1 MTAGDAA
8 RAPAPAADTGGCPEG
23 IGPARRGSDQGT
35 PVGVDAQLG
44 RRARLTEALRD
55 SRAPLLIYL
64 AMSSI
69 TAVFLATGGWNQVEL
84 PGDDARFTGAFPLEV
99 LDRYLGVVSNW
110 DGRWYQRI
118 ATEGYPVP
126 LPRAED
132 GTVVQNAWAFWP
144 LYPAL
149 VRVVMSSTGV
159 GFEPSAWVV
168 STFCGALAMVV
179 LYRMAAPRMGRFGA
193 GALVACFLA
202 FPTAPILQVG
212 YPEGLALLLVFW
224 ALWSLDRRQYGSV
237 CLAAAGLALTRP
249 IVLPLAA
256 VVLVHGVRRW
266 RAHLRSEAD
275 FSRGERLR
283 VIGTVV
289 TCTALFGLWPL
300 LADLAVGER
309 GVYLKTLSAWPV
321 NQDSVGVI
329 GGWFS
334 DLIGFTPLGF
344 LFAAIVLWTF
354 YCVVRRGS
362 ERWPVEVRMW
372 ASVYVLYIFLATR
385 PSSSIFRYLL
395 LTVVLVLP
403 FPEAV
408 VVRGTRETGSKGAW
422 IALSGVL
429 AVGLVL
435 QYLWVMGSLTIAAFP
450 PQQPYP

>member
-23 IGPARRGSDQGT
+23 IAPARARSDQGA

-44 RRARLTEALRD
+44 RRARLTEVLRD
-55 SRAPLLIYL
+55 SRAPVLIYL

-84 PGDDARFTGAFPLEV
+84 PGDDARYTGAFPLEV
-99 LDRYLGVVSNW
+99 LDRYLGVASNW

-118 ATEGYPVP
+118 ATQGYPVP

-132 GTVVQNAWAFWP
+132 GSVVENAWAFWP

-149 VRVVMSSTGV
+149 VRIVMSTTGL

-168 STFCGALAMVV
+168 STSCGALAMVV
-179 LYRMAAPRMGRFGA
+179 LYRLATPRMGRFGA
-193 GALVACFLA
+193 SALVACFLA

-212 YPEGLALLLVFW
+212 YPEGLALLLVLW
-224 ALWSLDRRQYGSV
+224 ALLALTREKYGIV
-237 CLAAAGLALTRP
+237 CVAAAGLAMTRP
-249 IVLPLAA
+249 IVLPLAV

-266 RAHLRSEAD
+266 RAHQRHEAE
-275 FSRGERLR
+275 FSTGARMR
-283 VIGTVV
+283 VIGTAVV
-289 TCTALFGLWPL
+289 CTALFGLWPL
-300 LADLAVGER
+300 IADLAVGER
-309 GVYLKTLSAWPV
+309 GVYVKTLSAWSV

-329 GGWFS
+329 GGWVS
-334 DLIGFTPLGF
+334 DVIGFTPLGM
-344 LFAAIVLWTF
+344 LCAAIILWTL
-354 YCVVRRGS
+354 YIVVRRGS

-408 VVRGTRETGSKGAW
+408 VRGTRETGSKGAW
-422 IALSGVL
+422 LALSGVL

>member
-23 IGPARRGSDQGT
+23 IGPARPGSDQGT

-69 TAVFLATGGWNQVEL
+69 TAVVLATGGWNQVEL
-84 PGDDARFTGAFPLEV
+84 PGDDTRFTGAFPLEV

-212 YPEGLALLLVFW
+212 YPEGLALLLVLW

-300 LADLAVGER
+300 VADLVVGES
-309 GVYLKTLSAWPV
+309 GVYVSTLSAWQV
-321 NQDSVGVI
+321 NQGSVGVL
-329 GGWFS
+329 GGWVP
-334 DLIGFTPLGF
+334 DLVRLTPLG
-344 LFAAIVLWTF
+344 LFCAALVLWTI
-354 YCVVRRGS
+354 YLALRRGAQYFPL
-362 ERWPVEVRMW
+362 ELRVWAPVYL
-372 ASVYVLYIFLATR
+372 AYVFVATR
-385 PSSSIFRYLL
+385 PSPSIIRYLM
-395 LTVVLVLP
+395 LTVLLVFP
-403 FPEAV
+403 FPEV
-408 VVRGTRETGSKGAW
+408 ELRGVAGSKSRWLALCG
-422 IALSGVL
+422 ALS
-429 AVGLVL
+429 VGFLL
-435 QYLWVMGSLTIAAFP
+435 QYLWVTRILTIAAAP
-450 PQQPYP
+450 EQQPYP